1 MKYCEIYGWE
11 VLSIAI
17 IIYYILIFVSQED
30 LCVEETWKSWS
41 GSVCAGALEG
51 FFSVYHNYR

>member
-11 VLSIAI
+11 VLSITI
-17 IIYYILIFVSQED
+17 IIYYILIFVIQED
-30 LCVEETWKSWS
+30 LCVEGTQKIWS

-51 FFSVYHNYR
+51 FFSVHHNYR